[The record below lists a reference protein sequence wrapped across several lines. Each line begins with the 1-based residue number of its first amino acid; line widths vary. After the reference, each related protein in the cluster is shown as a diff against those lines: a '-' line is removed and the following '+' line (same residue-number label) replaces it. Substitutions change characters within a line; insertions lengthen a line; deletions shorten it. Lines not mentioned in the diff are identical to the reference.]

1 MNLYPHFSFQIT
13 HQAQDS
19 RARTGVI
26 NTPHGA
32 LETPAFIFCATK
44 GAIKG
49 LAPEQMKQA
58 GTQIILANTYHMFIQ
73 PGGELVAEMGGLHK
87 FMAWDGP
94 MLTDSGGFQ
103 IFSLG
108 CGSVA
113 NEIKGKRL
121 GEGRQKTMLKI
132 SEEGALFKSYLNGA
146 MHLLTPELSMDIQRQ
161 LGPDLVVMFDEC
173 TPYHVDKTY
182 TERSMQLSHRWGKR
196 SLTRFSETN
205 DGKQAIY
212 GIVQGGVYP
221 ELRKE
226 SAAFVN
232 EHDFF
237 ASAIGGSLGADKA
250 QMQDV
255 VAMTMAELNPERPV
269 HLLGIGGLADIIHG
283 VQQGIDTFDCV
294 HPTRLARHG
303 GALVPPH
310 VAVGAREHINL
321 RNAQFA
327 RDQQPIEP
335 GCPCATCR
343 DFSRAYL
350 HYTLKAKELIAFQA
364 ITLHNVTFMNRF
376 LTAIR
381 QGIRAGNLAAVAKA
395 WVG

>member
-1 MNLYPHFSFQIT
+1 M
-13 HQAQDS
+13 
-19 RARTGVI
+19 
-26 NTPHGA
+26 
-32 LETPAFIFCATK
+32 
-44 GAIKG
+44 
-49 LAPEQMKQA
+49 
-58 GTQIILANTYHMFIQ
+58 
-73 PGGELVAEMGGLHK
+73 
-87 FMAWDGP
+87 
-94 MLTDSGGFQ
+94 
-103 IFSLG
+103 
-108 CGSVA
+108 
-113 NEIKGKRL
+113 
-121 GEGRQKTMLKI
+121 
-132 SEEGALFKSYLNGA
+132 
-146 MHLLTPELSMDIQRQ
+146 
-161 LGPDLVVMFDEC
+161 
-173 TPYHVDKTY
+173 
-182 TERSMQLSHRWGKR
+182 
-196 SLTRFSETN
+196 
-205 DGKQAIY
+205 
-212 GIVQGGVYP
+212 QGGVYP